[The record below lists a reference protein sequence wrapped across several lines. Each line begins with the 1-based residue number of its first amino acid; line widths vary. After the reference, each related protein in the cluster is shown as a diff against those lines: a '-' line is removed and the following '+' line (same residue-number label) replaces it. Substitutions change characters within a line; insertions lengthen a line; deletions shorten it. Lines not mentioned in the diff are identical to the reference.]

1 MIRGGIAVDGGR
13 VSVCFTIF
21 FICSGVSGDLG
32 RMPGLD
38 IVATDGGVE
47 GLSEAMTV
55 KCPDVD

>member
-1 MIRGGIAVDGGR
+1 M
-13 VSVCFTIF
+13 
-21 FICSGVSGDLG
+21 SGDLG

-55 KCPDVD
+55 KWLDVD